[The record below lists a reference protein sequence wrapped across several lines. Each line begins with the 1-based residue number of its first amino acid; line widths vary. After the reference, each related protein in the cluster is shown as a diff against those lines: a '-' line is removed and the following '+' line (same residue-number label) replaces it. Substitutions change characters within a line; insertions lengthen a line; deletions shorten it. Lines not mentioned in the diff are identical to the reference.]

1 MERLEAGVVTREFQ
15 TVISVFSLRR
25 IEDEERGKKKGEGGR
40 EARGPCRVTRVQRVT
55 NVSDS
60 KLVRSGSFSLVFVV
74 PCKSLVSRNTWNSCV
89 GLRTLSRKP
98 CSHLL
103 LFILAFNC
111 HLPRIPWEFF
121 STLPSIERLS
131 IIYRLSF
138 ETIFLRKSLWNVS
151 SILFGKRKIGCTNDV
166 IFLIKDVV

>member
-25 IEDEERGKKKGEGGR
+25 IEDEERGYRKGGGR
-40 EARGPCRVTRVQRVT
+40 ARGSSPCRVTRVQRVT

-60 KLVRSGSFSLVFVV
+60 KLVRSGSFSLAFVV

-98 CSHLL
+98 CNHLL
-103 LFILAFNC
+103 LFILQ
-111 HLPRIPWEFF
+111 LSP
-121 STLPSIERLS
+121 PSIE
-131 IIYRLSF
+131 
-138 ETIFLRKSLWNVS
+138 FLFFPLENLYGMCFLYFP
-151 SILFGKRKIGCTNDV
+151 LFGKRKIRWIPTMLL
-166 IFLIKDVV
+166 FLLLVKDVV